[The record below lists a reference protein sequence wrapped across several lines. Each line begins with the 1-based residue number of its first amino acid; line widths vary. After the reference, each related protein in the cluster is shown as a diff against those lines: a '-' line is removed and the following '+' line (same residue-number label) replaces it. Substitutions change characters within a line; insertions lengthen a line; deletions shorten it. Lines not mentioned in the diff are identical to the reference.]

1 MDFEA
6 TISANIGQR
15 VSIRLFEPD
24 GGFRD
29 ILGILQSD
37 TTLIDKRGEARTFE
51 IEKIAFLR
59 IVPE

>member
-6 TISANIGQR
+6 TIRANIGR
-15 VSIRLFEPD
+15 RASIRLFDKD

-37 TTLIDKRGEARTFE
+37 TTLIDKRGDVRHFE
-51 IEKIAFLR
+51 LQEIAFLR